1 MEPAADFHAAELSR
15 RRRLSA
21 RVAWALFAVAAALYG
36 LGFLVPR

>member
-1 MEPAADFHAAELSR
+1 MESSADFNTTELSR

-21 RVAWALFAVAAALYG
+21 RVAWALFAVAVALYG